1 MLLLDVVCSTWD
13 LPSTDRR
20 ACDGSG
26 SMCEVHGSLGRRRRR
41 AAVPS
46 LVLVGLAV
54 VVFVLDDV
62 AVAQDPPHRPARQFR
77 ITTAATTTT
86 TSSTAAPTTSGASVG
101 ATGMRCDMEEPCAW
115 TWNSGFVLASAGNVS
130 DSSSDSA
137 AGRARGPS
145 MPTMDS
151 GRNLSGHFL
160 YYAVRGASS
169 ATGNVSSPW
178 FTQAARQRCT
188 LVFDMHASAM
198 ADGAVAVLLTNPNH
212 TWEVRKVPGNSLSQW
227 QTVQVPLGRQE
238 PPFMVTIEVLPGKS
252 APGHLAL
259 DDIRLDSCVQQ
270 PRRIG
275 TCLKTQ
281 FRCANSTCIDRQEVC
296 DIRVNCADGED
307 ERQGCDQ
314 VPRGARC
321 SYEDH
326 DGEIDPSDPT
336 ICGWRNKVRSGNG
349 DWRRMAAENA
359 TIKYAPLRDHTT
371 DSPKGHYACAT
382 GRAFG
387 HAAVLESPEFPKL
400 PYYHMNH
407 TSAYFNSCHVRFHHY
422 AERMLRPYGLTLY
435 AVERDPRHASG
446 LRHEL
451 WTASIKDDVSWVRIV
466 RALPAL
472 SHPFTL
478 QLVAQST
485 LRRSGCLAVDD
496 LTLGPECFGIGVP
509 ENETREYPTSNDSA
523 ILEAPPPEKIYEGNI
538 TKSYGFGSCG
548 VRGRFGPTPAD
559 CAAWYANSSTR
570 VAVLTK
576 RQQAGVQVWTV
587 PDSGLYTVF
596 VRGARGGLGLSRACN
611 TSGALIR
618 ATFYWEHG
626 DRIHILAGQRGTD
639 ACENPNPR
647 IQDNCSKTSKRSA
660 LESIHVISRGGGGGG
675 GGASALFKVDQRTGE
690 TVPLVV
696 AAGGGGHSAAAA
708 ASAGAAYAGVAG
720 RGFQD
725 NQAPG
730 NGLSAPEGK
739 GPGGGGGWNDSA
751 AAESSATDEP
761 TAGRPLTDGAAGG
774 AVCAEAALWNTA
786 GGFGGGGGGCA
797 GVGGG
802 GGWKGGDAAV
812 TDTAQRSGHG
822 GTSYV
827 HHSRIEAAFL
837 PTSCRLTSALVS
849 ATADS
854 DEAGGKAHPEK
865 GFGDAMVV
873 IVAASDARCP
883 CKHFCLA
890 RTLAPATFKCAC
902 PLGYRLAR
910 DGFNCHASSADA
922 RGNGEYKL
930 PTHHLVVIILCVLVT
945 VAVILFFVVGFPRC
959 PGSRKKLPS
968 SLSPE
973 PLGGNNP
980 EVQLSR
986 LRQATG
992 MVTEF
997 NPNYEF
1003 GGSTCT
1009 LQDLTD
1015 IPRESLTLVKALGQG
1030 AFGEVYQGFL
1040 LPTNVP
1046 PISPTGA
1053 SEGQVPPSPVS
1064 EVPVAV
1070 KTLPELSSPE
1080 SEKDFVTEACIMSKF
1095 NHPNIVRFIGVCF
1108 EKMPRF
1114 IVLELL
1120 PGGDLK
1126 SFLRESRPK
1135 PNIPPSLTMTDLLK
1149 LAIDVA
1155 KGCQYLEDKHFI
1167 HRDIAARNCLLT
1179 TKGPGRVVKI
1189 ADFGMA
1195 RDIYRADYY
1204 RKGGKAMLP
1213 VKWMPPEAFLDGM
1226 FTSKTD
1232 VWSFG
1237 VLLWEVMSMGYMPYP
1252 GRGNQEVMQLVTSGG
1267 RLEPPANCPGPVYHV
1282 MTQCW
1287 HATPEQ
1293 RPSFG
1298 TILERLGYC
1307 IQDPDVVAAP
1317 LPVFHRPPSM
1327 ERDATVMRPPN
1338 ADNICLQVY
1347 RSERSEVQSP
1357 GSEDYLIPMP
1367 SSNYS
1372 LSTERTELQSAS
1384 SSLDSMDKLLG
1395 GAGGGGGGNHPS
1407 GGSHTGAPEK
1417 HASWETS
1424 FTTTPPDELPIRAPL
1439 QQPYSNIALNC

>member
-1 MLLLDVVCSTWD
+1 MST
-13 LPSTDRR
+13 T
-20 ACDGSG
+20 
-26 SMCEVHGSLGRRRRR
+26 RRRTWCARR
-41 AAVPS
+41 PRQCATSV
-46 LVLVGLAV
+46 LLVGLATAIAV
-54 VVFVLDDV
+54 VPCVV
-62 AVAQDPPHRPARQFR
+62 VAQDPPHYPARQFR
-77 ITTAATTTT
+77 ITTTTTSTTTT
-86 TSSTAAPTTSGASVG
+86 TAAPASV
-101 ATGMRCDMEEPCAW
+101 ALSPASAALRCDFEEPCGW
-115 TWNSGFVLASAGNVS
+115 TWNAGFALASASN
-130 DSSSDSA
+130 SSDVT
-137 AGRARGPS
+137 AGRAKGPTPVLRVS
-145 MPTMDS
+145 SPAADS
-151 GRNLSGHFL
+151 ARNVSGHFL
-160 YYAVRGASS
+160 YYGVREGAAATAVP
-169 ATGNVSSPW
+169 GNVSSPW
-178 FTQAARQRCT
+178 LRQAALQRCT
-188 LVFDMHASAM
+188 LVFDMHASNM

-212 TWEVRKVPGNSLSQW
+212 TWEVRKVPGNSLGLW
-227 QTVQVPLGRQE
+227 QTFQAPLGRQE
-238 PPFMVTIEVLPGKS
+238 PPFVVTVEVLPGKS

-259 DDIRLDSCVQQ
+259 DGIRLDNCVEQ
-270 PRRIG
+270 PRRVG
-275 TCLKTQ
+275 SCLETQ
-281 FRCANSTCIDRQEVC
+281 FRCSNSTCIDRQEVC
-296 DIRVNCADGED
+296 DVRVNCADGED
-307 ERQGCDQ
+307 EKQGCEQ

-321 SYEDH
+321 SFEEL
-326 DGEIDPSDPT
+326 DGEMDSSDPT
-336 ICGWRNKVRSGNG
+336 ICGWRNKLRTGSGE
-349 DWRRMAAENA
+349 WRRVAAANA
-359 TIKYAPLRDHTT
+359 TSKYAPMHDHTT
-371 DSPKGHYACAT
+371 DSSKGHYICAS
-382 GRAFG
+382 GKAFG

-407 TSAYFNSCHVRFHHY
+407 TSVYFNSCHVRLHHY
-422 AERMLRPYGLTLY
+422 ADRTLRPYGLTLY

-451 WTASIKDDVSWVRIV
+451 WSASIKDDAAGTWTRVV

-472 SHPFTL
+472 RHPFTM
-478 QLVAQST
+478 QLAAQSAV
-485 LRRSGCLAVDD
+485 RRWGCIAVDD

-509 ENETREYPTSNDSA
+509 ENETREYPTDTSNDDA

-576 RQQAGVQVWTV
+576 KQQAGVQVWTV
-587 PDSGLYTVF
+587 PDSGVYTVF

-618 ATFYWEHG
+618 ATFRWEHG
-626 DRIHILAGQRGTD
+626 DRIHIIAGQRGTD
-639 ACENPNPR
+639 ACEQNPNPR
-647 IQDNCSKTSKRSA
+647 IQDSCSKTNKRSA
-660 LESIHVISRGGGGGG
+660 LENIQAISRGGGGGG
-675 GGASALFKVDQRTGE
+675 GGASAIFRVDTRTGDA
-690 TVPLVV
+690 VPLVV

-725 NQAPG
+725 NQPPG

-761 TAGRPLTDGAAGG
+761 TAGRPLMDGAAGG
-774 AVCAEAALWNTA
+774 SVCAEAALWNTA

-797 GVGGG
+797 GGGGG

-827 HHSRIEAAFL
+827 HPSRLEAAFL
-837 PTSCRLTSALVS
+837 PTPCRLGSAAS
-849 ATADS
+849 TDAD
-854 DEAGGKAHPEK
+854 DAKPHPGK
-865 GFGDAMVV
+865 GLGDAMVV
-873 IVAASDARCP
+873 IVSATDVRCP
-883 CKHFCLA
+883 CRHFCLT
-890 RTLAPATFKCAC
+890 RTLSPATFKCAC
-902 PLGYRLAR
+902 PVGFRLAR
-910 DGFNCHASSADA
+910 DGHNCHAASGDA
-922 RGNGEYKL
+922 RTNGEYKL
-930 PTHHLVVIILCVLVT
+930 PTHHLVVIILCILVT
-945 VAVILFFVVGFPRC
+945 VAIILFFVVGFPRC

-1040 LPTNVP
+1040 LPTTVP
-1046 PISPTGA
+1046 PTSPTTGEA
-1053 SEGQVPPSPVS
+1053 PSPVT
-1064 EVPVAV
+1064 EIPVAV

-1135 PNIPPSLTMTDLLK
+1135 PSVPPSLTMTDLLK

-1179 TKGPGRVVKI
+1179 TKAPGRVVKI

-1287 HATPEQ
+1287 HATPEE

-1307 IQDPDVVAAP
+1307 IQDPDVVSAP

-1338 ADNICLQVY
+1338 ADNVCLQVY

-1395 GAGGGGGGNHPS
+1395 GNGNQASVKPS
-1407 GGSHTGAPEK
+1407 APDK
-1417 HASWETS
+1417 TTTWETS

-1439 QQPYSNIALNC
+1439 QQPYSNVALNC

>member
-1 MLLLDVVCSTWD
+1 MKLRKRPRAQNASSRAKNSNRAL
-13 LPSTDRR
+13 RR
-20 ACDGSG
+20 ANVRKQRAVRQAGYIASRKATDGGGTS
-26 SMCEVHGSLGRRRRR
+26 SCEGCQAGQVR
-41 AAVPS
+41 
-46 LVLVGLAV
+46 
-54 VVFVLDDV
+54 
-62 AVAQDPPHRPARQFR
+62 RPARR
-77 ITTAATTTT
+77 IELGDNGS
-86 TSSTAAPTTSGASVG
+86 TS
-101 ATGMRCDMEEPCAW
+101 
-115 TWNSGFVLASAGNVS
+115 
-130 DSSSDSA
+130 
-137 AGRARGPS
+137 
-145 MPTMDS
+145 
-151 GRNLSGHFL
+151 
-160 YYAVRGASS
+160 
-169 ATGNVSSPW
+169 
-178 FTQAARQRCT
+178 
-188 LVFDMHASAM
+188 
-198 ADGAVAVLLTNPNH
+198 
-212 TWEVRKVPGNSLSQW
+212 
-227 QTVQVPLGRQE
+227 
-238 PPFMVTIEVLPGKS
+238 
-252 APGHLAL
+252 
-259 DDIRLDSCVQQ
+259 
-270 PRRIG
+270 
-275 TCLKTQ
+275 
-281 FRCANSTCIDRQEVC
+281 
-296 DIRVNCADGED
+296 
-307 ERQGCDQ
+307 
-314 VPRGARC
+314 
-321 SYEDH
+321 
-326 DGEIDPSDPT
+326 
-336 ICGWRNKVRSGNG
+336 
-349 DWRRMAAENA
+349 
-359 TIKYAPLRDHTT
+359 
-371 DSPKGHYACAT
+371 
-382 GRAFG
+382 
-387 HAAVLESPEFPKL
+387 
-400 PYYHMNH
+400 
-407 TSAYFNSCHVRFHHY
+407 
-422 AERMLRPYGLTLY
+422 
-435 AVERDPRHASG
+435 
-446 LRHEL
+446 
-451 WTASIKDDVSWVRIV
+451 
-466 RALPAL
+466 
-472 SHPFTL
+472 
-478 QLVAQST
+478 
-485 LRRSGCLAVDD
+485 
-496 LTLGPECFGIGVP
+496 GVP
-509 ENETREYPTSNDSA
+509 ENETREYPTDSSNDDA
-523 ILEAPPPEKIYEGNI
+523 ILEAPPPEKIYDGNI
-538 TKSYGFGSCG
+538 TKSYGFSSCG

-576 RQQAGVQVWTV
+576 KQQAGVQVWTV

-618 ATFYWEHG
+618 ATFHWEHG
-626 DRIHILAGQRGTD
+626 DRIHIIAGQRGTD
-639 ACENPNPR
+639 ACENQHPK
-647 IQDNCSKTSKRSA
+647 IQDTCSKTNKRNA
-660 LESIHVISRGGGGGG
+660 LEDIHAVSRGGGGGG
-675 GGASALFKVDQRTGE
+675 GGASAIFKVDPRTGE
-690 TVPLVV
+690 AVPLVV
-696 AAGGGGHSAAAA
+696 AAGGGGHSAAAT
-708 ASAGAAYAGVAG
+708 ASAGTAYVGVAG

-751 AAESSATDEP
+751 AESNAAEEP
-761 TAGRPLTDGAAGG
+761 TAGRPLTDSAAGG
-774 AVCAEAALWNTA
+774 AVCAEAAVWNTA

-797 GVGGG
+797 GGGGG

-827 HHSRIEAAFL
+827 HPSRLEAAFL
-837 PTSCRLTSALVS
+837 PTPCRLGSTAM
-849 ATADS
+849 TADGEDS
-854 DEAGGKAHPEK
+854 KAYPDK
-865 GFGDAMVV
+865 GLGDAMVA
-873 IVAASDARCP
+873 IVYAADARCP

-890 RTLAPATFKCAC
+890 RTLSPATFKCAC
-902 PLGYRLAR
+902 PVGYRLAR
-910 DGFNCHASSADA
+910 DGSTCHAASGDA
-922 RGNGEYKL
+922 RTNGDYKL
-930 PTHHLVVIILCVLVT
+930 PTHHLVVIILCILVT

-1040 LPTNVP
+1040 LPTINP
-1046 PISPTGA
+1046 PTSPTSGEA
-1053 SEGQVPPSPVS
+1053 AQVPPSPVA

-1095 NHPNIVRFIGVCF
+1095 NHPNIVKFIGVCF

-1135 PNIPPSLTMTDLLK
+1135 PNVPPSLTMTDLLK

-1287 HATPEQ
+1287 HATPEE

-1307 IQDPDVVAAP
+1307 IQDPDVVSAP

-1338 ADNICLQVY
+1338 ADNVCLQVY

-1395 GAGGGGGGNHPS
+1395 SGGVGGNGHQGS
-1407 GGSHTGAPEK
+1407 GNGSTHEK
-1417 HASWETS
+1417 QATWETS

-1439 QQPYSNIALNC
+1439 KQPYSNVALNC

>member
-1 MLLLDVVCSTWD
+1 MVKNFVTRHCF
-13 LPSTDRR
+13 DRT
-20 ACDGSG
+20 
-26 SMCEVHGSLGRRRRR
+26 LF
-41 AAVPS
+41 
-46 LVLVGLAV
+46 
-54 VVFVLDDV
+54 VF
-62 AVAQDPPHRPARQFR
+62 
-77 ITTAATTTT
+77 
-86 TSSTAAPTTSGASVG
+86 
-101 ATGMRCDMEEPCAW
+101 
-115 TWNSGFVLASAGNVS
+115 
-130 DSSSDSA
+130 
-137 AGRARGPS
+137 
-145 MPTMDS
+145 
-151 GRNLSGHFL
+151 
-160 YYAVRGASS
+160 
-169 ATGNVSSPW
+169 
-178 FTQAARQRCT
+178 
-188 LVFDMHASAM
+188 
-198 ADGAVAVLLTNPNH
+198 
-212 TWEVRKVPGNSLSQW
+212 
-227 QTVQVPLGRQE
+227 
-238 PPFMVTIEVLPGKS
+238 
-252 APGHLAL
+252 
-259 DDIRLDSCVQQ
+259 
-270 PRRIG
+270 
-275 TCLKTQ
+275 
-281 FRCANSTCIDRQEVC
+281 
-296 DIRVNCADGED
+296 
-307 ERQGCDQ
+307 
-314 VPRGARC
+314 
-321 SYEDH
+321 
-326 DGEIDPSDPT
+326 
-336 ICGWRNKVRSGNG
+336 
-349 DWRRMAAENA
+349 
-359 TIKYAPLRDHTT
+359 
-371 DSPKGHYACAT
+371 
-382 GRAFG
+382 
-387 HAAVLESPEFPKL
+387 
-400 PYYHMNH
+400 
-407 TSAYFNSCHVRFHHY
+407 
-422 AERMLRPYGLTLY
+422 
-435 AVERDPRHASG
+435 
-446 LRHEL
+446 
-451 WTASIKDDVSWVRIV
+451 
-466 RALPAL
+466 
-472 SHPFTL
+472 
-478 QLVAQST
+478 
-485 LRRSGCLAVDD
+485 
-496 LTLGPECFGIGVP
+496 
-509 ENETREYPTSNDSA
+509 
-523 ILEAPPPEKIYEGNI
+523 
-538 TKSYGFGSCG
+538 
-548 VRGRFGPTPAD
+548 
-559 CAAWYANSSTR
+559 
-570 VAVLTK
+570 
-576 RQQAGVQVWTV
+576 
-587 PDSGLYTVF
+587 
-596 VRGARGGLGLSRACN
+596 
-611 TSGALIR
+611 
-618 ATFYWEHG
+618 
-626 DRIHILAGQRGTD
+626 
-639 ACENPNPR
+639 
-647 IQDNCSKTSKRSA
+647 
-660 LESIHVISRGGGGGG
+660 
-675 GGASALFKVDQRTGE
+675 
-690 TVPLVV
+690 
-696 AAGGGGHSAAAA
+696 
-708 ASAGAAYAGVAG
+708 
-720 RGFQD
+720 
-725 NQAPG
+725 
-730 NGLSAPEGK
+730 
-739 GPGGGGGWNDSA
+739 GGGGGWNDSA

-774 AVCAEAALWNTA
+774 SVCAEAALWNTA

-797 GVGGG
+797 GGGGG

-827 HHSRIEAAFL
+827 HPSRLEATFL
-837 PTSCRLTSALVS
+837 PTPCRIGSAAS
-849 ATADS
+849 TEAD
-854 DEAGGKAHPEK
+854 DAKPYPDKASILQ
-865 GFGDAMVV
+865 GLGDAMVV
-873 IVAASDARCP
+873 IVSATDVRCP
-883 CKHFCLA
+883 CRHFCLA
-890 RTLAPATFKCAC
+890 RSLSPATFKCAC
-902 PLGYRLAR
+902 PIGYRLSR
-910 DGFNCHASSADA
+910 DGHSCHAASGDA
-922 RGNGEYKL
+922 RTNGDYKL
-930 PTHHLVVIILCVLVT
+930 PTHHLVVIILCILVT

-986 LRQATG
+986 LRQTTG

-1040 LPTNVP
+1040 LPTTVP
-1046 PISPTGA
+1046 PTSPTTGEA
-1053 SEGQVPPSPVS
+1053 PSPVT
-1064 EVPVAV
+1064 EIPVAV

-1135 PNIPPSLTMTDLLK
+1135 PNVPPSLTMTDLLK

-1287 HATPEQ
+1287 HATPEE

-1307 IQDPDVVAAP
+1307 IQDPDVVSAP

-1338 ADNICLQVY
+1338 ADNVCLQVTSGGRLEPPANCPGPVYHVMTQCWHATPEERPSFGTILERLGYCIQDPDVVSAPLPVFHRPPSMERDATVMRPPNADNVCLQVY

-1395 GAGGGGGGNHPS
+1395 GN
-1407 GGSHTGAPEK
+1407 GSQANVKAPAPPEK
-1417 HASWETS
+1417 PTTWETS

-1439 QQPYSNIALNC
+1439 QQPYSNVALNC